1 MKHSIILIT
10 IALFLSIPT
19 AIQAKTFDFDK
30 MAEMEGVTSVHIS
43 KAMFKLLSG
52 MGIKADGIDLHIDLQ
67 SVMPKLESLQIIT
80 CEKPEIIPLLKK
92 EAEAFSTK
100 EGYEELMRVKEDDS
114 HTIILQKQHEDNPNE
129 YVLVNIEGNEEFNLI
144 LMKGTLTLEELQQM
158 MGEK

>member
-10 IALFLSIPT
+10 IALFLCIPT

-52 MGIKADGIDLHIDLQ
+52 MSIKADGIDLQ

-92 EAEAFSTK
+92 EAEVFSTK

-114 HTIILQKQHEDNPNE
+114 HTIILQKQHEDKPNE

>member
-1 MKHSIILIT
+1 MKHSIILIA

-52 MGIKADGIDLHIDLQ
+52 MGIKADGIDLQ

-92 EAEAFSTK
+92 EAEVFSTK

-114 HTIILQKQHEDNPNE
+114 HTIILQKQHEDKPNE
-129 YVLVNIEGNEEFNLI
+129 YVLVNIEGNEDFNLI

>member
-43 KAMFKLLSG
+43 KAMFRLLSG
-52 MGIKADGIDLHIDLQ
+52 MGIKADGIDLQ

-114 HTIILQKQHEDNPNE
+114 HTIILQKQHEDKPNE
-129 YVLVNIEGNEEFNLI
+129 YVLVNIEGNEDFNLI

-158 MGEK
+158 MGED

>member
-43 KAMFKLLSG
+43 KAMFRLLSG
-52 MGIKADGIDLHIDLQ
+52 MGIKADGIDLQ

-92 EAEAFSTK
+92 EAEVFSTK

-114 HTIILQKQHEDNPNE
+114 HTIILQKQHEDKPNE
-129 YVLVNIEGNEEFNLI
+129 YVLVNIEGNEDFNLI

>member
-43 KAMFKLLSG
+43 KAMFRLLSG
-52 MGIKADGIDLHIDLQ
+52 MSIKADGIDLQ

-114 HTIILQKQHEDNPNE
+114 HTIILQKQHEDKPNE
-129 YVLVNIEGNEEFNLI
+129 YVLVNIEGNEDFNLI

-158 MGEK
+158 MGEE

>member
-43 KAMFKLLSG
+43 KAMFRLLSG
-52 MGIKADGIDLHIDLQ
+52 MGIKADGIDLQ

-92 EAEAFSTK
+92 EAEVFSTK

-114 HTIILQKQHEDNPNE
+114 HTIILQKQHEDKPNE
-129 YVLVNIEGNEEFNLI
+129 YVLVNIEVNEDFNLI

>member
-30 MAEMEGVTSVHIS
+30 IAEMEGVTSVHIS
-43 KAMFKLLSG
+43 KAMFRLLSG
-52 MGIKADGIDLHIDLQ
+52 MGIKADGIDLQ

-114 HTIILQKQHEDNPNE
+114 HTIILQKQHEDKPNE
-129 YVLVNIEGNEEFNLI
+129 YVLVNIEGNEDFNLI

-158 MGEK
+158 MGEE

>member
-1 MKHSIILIT
+1 MKHSIILIA

-43 KAMFKLLSG
+43 KAMFRLLSG
-52 MGIKADGIDLHIDLQ
+52 MSIKTDGIDLQ

-92 EAEAFSTK
+92 EAEVFSTK

-114 HTIILQKQHEDNPNE
+114 HTIILQKQHEDKPNE

>member
-52 MGIKADGIDLHIDLQ
+52 MGIKADGIDLR

-114 HTIILQKQHEDNPNE
+114 HTIILQKQHEDKPNE

>member
-43 KAMFKLLSG
+43 KAMFRLLSG
-52 MGIKADGIDLHIDLQ
+52 MGIKADGIDLQ

-92 EAEAFSTK
+92 DAEAFSTK

-114 HTIILQKQHEDNPNE
+114 HTIILQKQHEDKPNE
-129 YVLVNIEGNEEFNLI
+129 YVLVNIEGNEDFNLI

-158 MGEK
+158 MGEE

>member
-52 MGIKADGIDLHIDLQ
+52 MGIKANGIDLQ

-92 EAEAFSTK
+92 EAEVFSTK

-114 HTIILQKQHEDNPNE
+114 HTIILQKQHEDKPNE

>member
-1 MKHSIILIT
+1 MKHSIILIA

-43 KAMFKLLSG
+43 KAMFRLLSG
-52 MGIKADGIDLHIDLQ
+52 MGIKTDGIDLQ

-114 HTIILQKQHEDNPNE
+114 HTIILQKQHEDKPNE
-129 YVLVNIEGNEEFNLI
+129 YVLVNIEGNEDFNLI

-158 MGEK
+158 MGEE